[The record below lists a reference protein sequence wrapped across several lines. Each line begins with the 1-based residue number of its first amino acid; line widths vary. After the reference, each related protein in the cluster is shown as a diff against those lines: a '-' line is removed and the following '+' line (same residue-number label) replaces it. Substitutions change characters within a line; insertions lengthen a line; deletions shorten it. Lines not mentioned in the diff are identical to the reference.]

1 MIGAFAGHIARTL
14 PYVSIPYFV
23 NWLSRGD
30 DSSNDDRMRNP
41 FGRSTQEMGIDSASQ
56 RTGQAAASLAA
67 LGAGALGAYQAATK
81 GPQQNKAPDGQQ
93 QPLPAVPIAPQEGA
107 QVQGGAQQP
116 VGPTQPQN
124 ALQQILTPDVL
135 QGLSKEKADQV
146 SQRVRMMEQLQANPT
161 KDTPKQIENLLG
173 NIKQIVEET
182 PKKGLIEEERE
193 RLAKAYPQQP
203 AVQQAQAPV
212 PAKQL
217 KPFTGVPQGTADQF
231 NKALALAVNS
241 LQQKPIR
248 FRTEEG
254 GYSTDLAS
262 IKKPTKSQ
270 TDSIFKRLVEA
281 DPSLAASLNKLSA
294 PARRVARNQLVGNF
308 LEQTKGSQ
316 VPAQVQ
322 RVESARDKVQ
332 RLTESRRLNDLA
344 KEREWLQEPAALGSG
359 TNYDLLLKMIRE
371 EL

>member
-30 DSSNDDRMRNP
+30 DTSNVDRMRNP
-41 FGRSTQEMGIDSASQ
+41 LGRSTQEMGLDSASK
-56 RTGQAAASLAA
+56 RTGEAAAALAT
-67 LGAGALGAYQAATK
+67 LGAGAIGAYQASK
-81 GPQQNKAPDGQQ
+81 KE
-93 QPLPAVPIAPQEGA
+93 APQA
-107 QVQGGAQQP
+107 AQQEAPAPEAPP
-116 VGPTQPQN
+116 VPVAPAMQEQGPPATT
-124 ALQQILTPDVL
+124 LQTLLTPDVL
-135 QGLSKEKADQV
+135 QRLTPDQ
-146 SQRVRMMEQLQANPT
+146 SQQVNNRVRMIEQFQANPT
-161 KDTPKQIENLLG
+161 KTSEKQIQNLLG
-173 NIKQIVEET
+173 SIEKIIAEE
-182 PKKGLIEEERE
+182 PKKGVVQEERE
-193 RLAKAYPQQP
+193 RFAKAYPEQQS
-203 AVQQAQAPV
+203 VQQAQAPV

-217 KPFTGVPQGTADQF
+217 KPFTNVPQATADQF

-254 GYSTDLAS
+254 GYSTDLAA

-270 TDSIFKRLVEA
+270 TDSIFKRLVQA
-281 DPSLAASLNKLSA
+281 DPSIAESLNKLSG
-294 PARRVARNQLVGNF
+294 PQRRIARNQLVGNF
-308 LEQTKGSQ
+308 LEQTKGSK

-322 RVESARDKVQ
+322 RIESARDKVQ

-344 KEREWLQEPAALGSG
+344 KEREWLAEPAALGSG